1 LIARSGG
8 RQAGAERQV
17 DVVLRR
23 KYRHRIGHSVQSINS
38 LRGAALVQGVMLAA
52 LVRQRYPKRPITE
65 THPKALPKA
74 KHLEAQGW
82 PHIASDFGFYG
93 AEPKSAD
100 RVDALVFSSRGAEW
114 IDESLEN
121 RFGRAT
127 STD

>member
-1 LIARSGG
+1 M
-8 RQAGAERQV
+8 
-17 DVVLRR
+17 
-23 KYRHRIGHSVQSINS
+23 
-38 LRGAALVQGVMLAA
+38 QGVMLAA

-114 IDESLEN
+114 IDEFSGKPIWQSYLDGLRKRLRPQDRDTPPRIFHLRSEIRVITAASEEN
-121 RFGRAT
+121 CR
-127 STD
+127 